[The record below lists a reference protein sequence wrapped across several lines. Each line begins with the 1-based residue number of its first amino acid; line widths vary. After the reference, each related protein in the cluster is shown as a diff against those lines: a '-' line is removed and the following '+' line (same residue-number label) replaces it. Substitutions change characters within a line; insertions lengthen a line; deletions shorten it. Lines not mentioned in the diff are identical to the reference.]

1 MTNTWAQFAG
11 PNVFQAREVLSYQ
24 QHGYKY
30 TQAHRRGGWDGT
42 VYLMRAKGRF
52 AAGLVPWLVDRLARE
67 GIRVEV
73 DDQRPEPLPQDTH
86 LAKLRSTTD
95 FRIHQRNAIE
105 QALDQERGVVHH
117 PTAAGKT
124 EIMIALTECIGR
136 PALVLVH
143 RKDLMYQAA
152 ERFMKTLGCGK
163 ETVGIVGDGLWEPRV
178 ITIATFQTLYMRLK
192 EGVTD
197 VQNWLQKEIGQVHV
211 DECHHL
217 PARSY
222 EKVMAQL
229 WSARWRYGY
238 SATPYKEA
246 DPETQFKVMA
256 WLGPTVHQV
265 GAEELAERG
274 HLVPADVFMIRLKP
288 SPVTYKDWPMAVQGG
303 IVDNYARN
311 DMIVRLARELPKPVV
326 ILVERLAH
334 GEYLARELGTQFV
347 AGNASTSTRQTAWS
361 ALRQGVLQVLVA
373 SRIADEGLD
382 IPQIRSLILAGG
394 GKAPHLTVQ
403 RIGRGMRV
411 AGGKERIF
419 CFDFLDRGKWLGAHA
434 KRRLQTYN
442 EQPAYTV
449 AEVDIEEVLG
459 T

>member
-1 MTNTWAQFAG
+1 M
-11 PNVFQAREVLSYQ
+11 SYT
-24 QHGYKY
+24 QHGYKF
-30 TQAHRRGGWDGT
+30 TKAHRLGGWDGT

-52 AAGLVPWLVDRLARE
+52 AAGLVPWLIARLARE

-73 DDQRPEPLPQDTH
+73 DDQRPEPLPRDTQ
-86 LAKLRSTTD
+86 LAGLRSNVEL
-95 FRIHQRNAIE
+95 RPHQLEAIDR
-105 QALDQERGVVHH
+105 ALTAERGVIHH

-124 EIMIALTECIGR
+124 EICVELARRIGR

-143 RKDLMYQAA
+143 RKDLMYQTA

-163 ETVGIVGDGLWEPRV
+163 ETIGVIGDGLWEPQV

-197 VQNWLQKEIGQVHV
+197 VQRWLREEIGQVHV

-217 PARSY
+217 PAKSY

-246 DPETQFKVMA
+246 DPETFFKVA
-256 WLGPTVHQV
+256 SWLGPTVHQV
-265 GAEELAERG
+265 GTEELAERG

-288 SPVTYKDWPMAVQGG
+288 SPVTYKDWTMAVQGG
-303 IVDNYARN
+303 IVDNYTRN
-311 DMIVRLARELPKPVV
+311 DMIVRLARSLPEPVV

-347 AGNASTSTRQTAWS
+347 AGDASTSTRQEAWS
-361 ALRQGVLQVLVA
+361 ALRRGTLKVLVA
-373 SRIADEGLD
+373 SKIADEGLD
-382 IPQIRSLILAGG
+382 LPQIQSLILAGG

-403 RIGRGMRV
+403 RVGRGMRV

-419 CFDFLDRGKWLGAHA
+419 VFDFLDRGKWLGAHA
-434 KRRLQTYN
+434 KRRLQTYT
-442 EQPAYTV
+442 EQPAYNVT
-449 AEVDIEEVLG
+449 EVNIEEVVS
-459 T
+459 